1 MVGGGALQ
9 VGDICLVEDI
19 GKRSGALGSDLIAN
33 EPLRARSRMKMV
45 SECVKSGGGVAYS
58 SVEIIVSLRM
68 AASAEA
74 PSSPIALHPRL
85 QRI

>member
-1 MVGGGALQ
+1 MK
-9 VGDICLVEDI
+9 DI
-19 GKRSGALGSDLIAN
+19 GKRSGALGSDLIVP
-33 EPLRARSRMKMV
+33 EPVRARSRMKMV

>member
-1 MVGGGALQ
+1 
-9 VGDICLVEDI
+9 
-19 GKRSGALGSDLIAN
+19 
-33 EPLRARSRMKMV
+33 MKMV
-45 SECVKSGGGVAYS
+45 SECVKSGGGAAYL